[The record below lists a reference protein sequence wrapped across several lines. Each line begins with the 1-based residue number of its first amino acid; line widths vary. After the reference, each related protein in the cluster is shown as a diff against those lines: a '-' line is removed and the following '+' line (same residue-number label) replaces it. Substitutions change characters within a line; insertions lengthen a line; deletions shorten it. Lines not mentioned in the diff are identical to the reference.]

1 MHSSD
6 SSRNGHSQ
14 LGKMVNDPV
23 TSWTRMKSKSKCR
36 KTIQPVYQSGSE
48 EEKWSLQILH
58 KGRVSCPTCKAV
70 FRKTVEGLKKHMAN
84 CKMDLFTCQHCG
96 KQLKSLTGI
105 KYHIMADHNE
115 LPNERDIDILDI
127 QSVKEKLRKVLKRMG
142 KLKCTK
148 QSCTAS
154 FTSIMGYMYHIK
166 KCGKKAS
173 ELENLMMNC
182 KYCGKAYKSK
192 AGLEYHMKSEH
203 GPTPE
208 SSEEDAEKNEMDS
221 VEAWTASGRV
231 KRRSAQLA
239 IYHLQEIA
247 IEELSRE
254 WPKRK
259 VQQDLVPDDKKLK
272 YARPGLPTFKQDMLE
287 KWKNKIKVEGKVQCP
302 NQGCI
307 SVYTSISGL
316 KAHLCLCSK
325 GNFEAGKYKC
335 LLCKKEFISE
345 SGVKYHINSVHAQD
359 WFVITS
365 EAMKSLKTVTKRNQS
380 AEYLKRTRKKK
391 PSLRL
396 RIKNRRLSQRP
407 TAACFISLKSSEDKQ
422 TIKQKNCYDFHDSES
437 ESKSSSSSSSSD
449 CETDE
454 EDEN

>member
-58 KGRVSCPTCKAV
+58 KGRVSCPMCKAV

-115 LPNERDIDILDI
+115 L
-127 QSVKEKLRKVLKRMG
+127 
-142 KLKCTK
+142 
-148 QSCTAS
+148 SCTAS

-182 KYCGKAYKSK
+182 KHCGKAYKSK

-365 EAMKSLKTVTKRNQS
+365 EAMKSLKTVTKRNQR
-380 AEYLKRTRKKK
+380 AEFVKRTRKKK

-437 ESKSSSSSSSSD
+437 ESKSSSSSSD